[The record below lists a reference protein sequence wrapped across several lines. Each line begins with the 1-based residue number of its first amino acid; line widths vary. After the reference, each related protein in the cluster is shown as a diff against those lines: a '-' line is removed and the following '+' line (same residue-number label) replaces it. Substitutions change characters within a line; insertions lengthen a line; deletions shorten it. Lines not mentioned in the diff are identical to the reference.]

1 LAVARGREAEVVMAT
16 IVSSQASYPAG
27 MSLRREES
35 QDMHRPRSQAW
46 SALVVD
52 DDPGIRQSVRLCLEA
67 AGGHVLGV
75 GTATAAIDAVE
86 RATYD
91 VMLLD
96 LWLGADSGLSV
107 LPEVLSR
114 QPGIGII
121 VITAFATFESAVEA
135 MRRGAADYLPKP
147 FTPDQVRLAV
157 QRVLESRRLQR
168 RVSELEEQLAGVEA
182 GACFDTHSAAYRAFL
197 ETARRAAASNA
208 IVLLCGE
215 SGTGKNVLAQ
225 WIRAQS
231 PRRDLPFATVHCP
244 SLSSDLMSSV
254 LFGHKRGAFT
264 GAIADTP
271 GKVQEAEGGTLFLDE
286 VGDLSADAQA
296 RLLRFLNDRTY
307 ERLGEA
313 QDRHADVRLIAAT
326 NRSLDELVRAGVF
339 REDLL
344 FRLNVVSL
352 TVPPLR
358 ERPEDVPILAQHYLE
373 FFAGRQGRADMRF
386 SPEAVAVMARHT
398 WPGNLRELRNAV
410 ERAVILTPSAVLS
423 PVDLGFRLSR
433 DATDIQV
440 GSLVSL
446 EEVEREHMAS
456 VIARMPTLDAAA
468 RVLGIDVTTLSRKRK
483 RYGLV

>member
-1 LAVARGREAEVVMAT
+1 MAD
-16 IVSSQASYPAG
+16 IVSNEAVSLTREGAVRSEDSQTMNG
-27 MSLRREES
+27 
-35 QDMHRPRSQAW
+35 PRSQAW

-67 AGGHVLGV
+67 AGGQVLGV
-75 GTATAAIDAVE
+75 GTAAAALDAVE
-86 RATYD
+86 RTSYD
-91 VMLLD
+91 VVLLD

-107 LPEVLSR
+107 VSEVLSR
-114 QPGIGII
+114 QPGVGII

-135 MRRGAADYLPKP
+135 MKRGAADYLPKP

-157 QRVLESRRLQR
+157 QRVLDSRRLQR

-182 GACFDTHSAAYRAFL
+182 GASFETRNAAYRSFL
-197 ETARRAAASNA
+197 ETTRRAAASNA
-208 IVLLCGE
+208 VVLLCGE

-231 PRRDLPFATVHCP
+231 PRRDRPFVTVNCP

-264 GAIADTP
+264 GAIVDTS

-296 RLLRFLNDRTY
+296 RLLRFLNDQTY
-307 ERLGEA
+307 ERLGDP
-313 QDRHADVRLIAAT
+313 QDRRADVRLIAAT
-326 NRSLDELVRAGVF
+326 NRSLDELVRAGSF

-344 FRLNVVSL
+344 FRLSVVSL
-352 TVPPLR
+352 IVPPLR
-358 ERPEDVPILAQHYLE
+358 ERPEDVPLLAQHYLA
-373 FFAGRQGRADMRF
+373 FFAGRQGRGDMGF
-386 SPEAVAVMARHT
+386 FPEALAAMARHS

-410 ERAVILTPSAVLS
+410 ERAVILTPSAILG
-423 PVDLGFRLSR
+423 PLDLGIPPAHPT
-433 DATDIQV
+433 ATDIQV

-446 EEVEREHMAS
+446 EELEREHMAS
-456 VIARMPTLDAAA
+456 VIAKMPTLDAAA